1 MGDIREPKMPGRRS
15 MLLGLA
21 GFATAALSG
30 CAAASH
36 AAADGDPFSQA
47 AVQAVDPAVPASSRT
62 APAAVPIGEPGRPG
76 LPTKQQIV
84 AEFANRKPQEWG
96 LQVTGVVTQVAAGA
110 IALTFDAC
118 GGAGGTG
125 FDQRL
130 LGTLRKLN
138 IPATLFLNE
147 RWIQAN
153 PGLTAELAHDPLF
166 ELANHGFLHRPL
178 SVNGKS
184 AYGIAGTADL
194 GQIYD
199 EVTGNQKVL
208 QDITGRLPRF
218 FRPGTAYYDEVAAA
232 VTRRLGLQPANFS
245 INGDAGATFAASTVA
260 AEVAK
265 AKPGDIVI
273 AHINKPGSGTAAGF
287 AQALPRL
294 QGNGASFARLRDVV
308 PAL

>member
-1 MGDIREPKMPGRRS
+1 MGDIRGQRMPGRRAV
-15 MLLGLA
+15 LLGMA

-30 CAAASH
+30 CVAAGH
-36 AAADGDPFSQA
+36 ATGDAEPSTQA
-47 AVQAVDPAVPASSRT
+47 IDQAIPARSRT
-62 APAAVPIGEPGRPG
+62 APAPLPIGEPDRPA

-96 LQVTGVVTQVAAGA
+96 LQVTGVVTQAAAGA

-118 GGAGGTG
+118 GGPGGAG
-125 FDQRL
+125 FDHEL
-130 LGTLRKLN
+130 IGTLQKLHV
-138 IPATLFLNE
+138 PATLFLNE

-153 PGLTAELAHDPLF
+153 PDLTKELAANPLF

-184 AYGIAGTADL
+184 AYDIAGTADL
-194 GQIYD
+194 GQVYD

-232 VTRRLGLQPANFS
+232 VTRRLGLQPVNFS
-245 INGDAGATFAASTVA
+245 INGDAGATLAPAAVA
-260 AEVAK
+260 SSVAS
-265 AKPGDIVI
+265 ARPGDIVI
-273 AHINKPGSGTAAGF
+273 AHFNKPGSGTAAGF
-287 AQALPRL
+287 RQALPRL
-294 QGNGASFARLRDVV
+294 QGGGTTFARLGEVL

>member
-1 MGDIREPKMPGRRS
+1 MGDIRGQKMPGRRS
-15 MLLGLA
+15 VLLGMA

-30 CAAASH
+30 CAAAGH
-36 AAADGDPFSQA
+36 ATAGAEPSTQAADQ
-47 AVQAVDPAVPASSRT
+47 AVPARSRT
-62 APAAVPIGEPGRPG
+62 APAPLPIGEPDSPA

-84 AEFANRKPQEWG
+84 GEFANRKPREWG
-96 LQVTGVVTQVAAGA
+96 LQVTGVVTQAAAGA

-118 GGAGGTG
+118 GGPGGAG
-125 FDQRL
+125 FDHEL
-130 LGTLRKLN
+130 IGTLQKLH

-153 PGLTAELAHDPLF
+153 PDLTKELAANPLF

-184 AYGIAGTADL
+184 AYDIGGTADL
-194 GQIYD
+194 GQVYD
-199 EVTGNQKVL
+199 EVTGNQNVL

-232 VTRRLGLQPANFS
+232 VTRRLGLQPVNFS
-245 INGDAGATFAASTVA
+245 INGDAGATLAPAAVA
-260 AEVAK
+260 SAVAG
-265 AKPGDIVI
+265 ARPGDIVI
-273 AHINKPGSGTAAGF
+273 AHFNKPGSGTAAGF
-287 AQALPRL
+287 RQALPRL
-294 QGNGASFARLRDVV
+294 QGGGTAFARLGEVL

>member
-1 MGDIREPKMPGRRS
+1 MGDIRGQKMPGRRS
-15 MLLGLA
+15 VLLGMA

-30 CAAASH
+30 CAAAGH
-36 AAADGDPFSQA
+36 ATAGAEPSTQAADQ
-47 AVQAVDPAVPASSRT
+47 AVPARSRT
-62 APAAVPIGEPGRPG
+62 APAPLPIGEPDSPA

-84 AEFANRKPQEWG
+84 GEFANRKPREWG
-96 LQVTGVVTQVAAGA
+96 LQVTGVVTQAAAGA

-118 GGAGGTG
+118 GGPGGAG
-125 FDQRL
+125 FDHEL
-130 LGTLRKLN
+130 IGTLQKLH

-153 PGLTAELAHDPLF
+153 PDLTKELAANPLF

-184 AYGIAGTADL
+184 AYDIGGTADL
-194 GQIYD
+194 GQVYD

-232 VTRRLGLQPANFS
+232 VTRRLGLQPVNFS
-245 INGDAGATFAASTVA
+245 INGDAGATLAPAAVA
-260 AEVAK
+260 SAVAG
-265 AKPGDIVI
+265 ARPGDIVI
-273 AHINKPGSGTAAGF
+273 AHFNKPGGGTAAGF
-287 AQALPRL
+287 RQALPRL
-294 QGNGASFARLRDVV
+294 QGGGTAFARLGEVL

>member
-1 MGDIREPKMPGRRS
+1 MRDIHGPKMPGRRS
-15 MLLGLA
+15 VLLGMA

-30 CAAASH
+30 CAAPGH
-36 AAADGDPFSQA
+36 ATADGEPSAQ
-47 AVQAVDPAVPASSRT
+47 VVDPAVPAGSRT
-62 APAAVPIGEPGRPG
+62 APAPQPIGEPDRPG

-96 LQVTGVVTQVAAGA
+96 LQVTGVVTQAAA
-110 IALTFDAC
+110 SAVALTFDAC
-118 GGAGGTG
+118 GGPGGAGV
-125 FDQRL
+125 DHEL
-130 LGTLRKLN
+130 LGTLQKLH

-153 PGLTAELAHDPLF
+153 PDLTRELAANPLF

-178 SVNGKS
+178 SVNGKA

-194 GQIYD
+194 GQVYD

-208 QDITGRLPRF
+208 QDITGHLPRF

-232 VTRRLGLQPANFS
+232 VTRRLGLQPVNFS
-245 INGDAGATFAASTVA
+245 INGDAGATLAPAAVA
-260 AEVAK
+260 SALAT
-265 AKPGDIVI
+265 ARPGDIVI
-273 AHINKPGSGTAAGF
+273 AHVNRPGSGTAAGF
-287 AQALPRL
+287 RQALPRL
-294 QGNGASFARLRDVV
+294 QGGGATFARLGEVL